1 MAELAAT
8 VVDLKTNLGKIGLI
22 CDKIYCPRWIWDKE
36 EMNEVRTLYNNDF
49 KSLTTTLGLVWD
61 LELDTFMPA
70 TNLTIYDNYRGMPGG
85 PPLRDTNLD
94 EVELTRDS
102 LCKIAPQ
109 IWDQLGRRV

>member
-1 MAELAAT
+1 
-8 VVDLKTNLGKIGLI
+8 
-22 CDKIYCPRWIWDKE
+22 
-36 EMNEVRTLYNNDF
+36 MNEVRTLYNNDF
-49 KSLTTTLGLVWD
+49 KSLTTTLGLMWD
-61 LELDTFMPA
+61 LELDTFTPA